1 MDLQDV
7 LSDKEPQEPAAE
19 APPVVEVEQSGSI
32 RKAHQAREEDARG
45 RDPET
50 GKFTPKE
57 EKVEPKLEPKV
68 EAKVE
73 PKREEF
79 TEKERA
85 FLRGLEEERRK
96 RQDLERQLNEIR
108 TAKVEKPED
117 KKTFWDDPE
126 GHLKSFEQGLEKK
139 LSEREVTTKLQ
150 TSEVIARSRYNDF
163 DEKVEIFSALMR
175 ETPALHSQMVAAA
188 DPAEFVYRT
197 AARTKMLQEAG
208 SIDELRAKIEKE
220 TRTKME
226 AEFKAKQDDLD
237 KQRSALT
244 GSLSDVKGAST
255 QQRPVFSGPTPL
267 GDILKGK

>member
-1 MDLQDV
+1 MELSDV
-7 LSDKEPQEPAAE
+7 LNDKEPEAPAAE
-19 APPVVEVEQSGSI
+19 ATPVEVEKTVSS
-32 RKAHQAREEDARG
+32 RKAHQDREDEARG

-57 EKVEPKLEPKV
+57 EPKVEVKVEPKV
-68 EAKVE
+68 EAKPE

-79 TEKERA
+79 TDKEKA

-108 TAKVEKPED
+108 SAKQEKPED
-117 KKTFWDDPE
+117 KKSFWDDPE
-126 GHLKSFEQGLEKK
+126 GHLKSFEQGLEQK
-139 LSEREVTTKLQ
+139 LTQREVATKLQ
-150 TSEVIARSRYNDF
+150 TSEVIARSRYTDF
-163 DEKVEIFSALMR
+163 DEKVEIFASLMR
-175 ETPALHSQMVAAA
+175 ETPALHSQMVSAS

-208 SIDELRAKIEKE
+208 SIDELRSKIEKE
-220 TRTKME
+220 TRAKLE